1 MMSSGVRLRVTSIAK
16 LEGGA
21 YVNSK
26 DLPGVSKGTMLEVAP
41 TDAGSGNSAR
51 LVVKLLGFREEQRNN
66 IWIDQTAMNVIQLQ
80 KYTDVTVNTVKN
92 SDVALDS
99 VELVFKDQYLTRSDM
114 WRLAQTMVDTGV
126 YLKKEIKF
134 YSTRCDVFE
143 MWAKGVRLASGLVT
157 KDTKVVFRTASGM
170 VVIFIQMSA
179 EMWQFD
185 IHGDLYFE
193 KALDGFLLDLT
204 RKWKDFGCNHD
215 VTIVLFSRTFYVADS
230 WDQFP
235 EQVRHCI
242 QQDAR
247 GRFYEDVYRVAV
259 QNERLDDWTAT
270 LRHLKIYFSDYQRAV
285 VHKHSKIVG
294 MPTAYNSCA
303 ALGNFLPALNLS
315 MNVFE
320 KHFTERSFDR
330 TGQLSV
336 VVTPG
341 VGVFEVDR
349 TLVEL
354 TKQRIIDNGVASDL
368 VCLGEQPLHVVPLYK
383 VYGNVSDAGESSGD
397 EYSIPHWINL
407 SFYTSSKVI
416 SYSAFVPRI
425 KLPTPD
431 GSPSSSGRG
440 GMGGRPCGPPLTRN
454 NKRLMTPTYD
464 GVDET
469 LLHPNDSNSSVH
481 SDYEGYDMH
490 ILKEPVALAQRR
502 AREKQEQIPVRRKSQ
517 VQYPRE
523 REREASL
530 SSASSPSVAGTAIGG
545 VSRHIFEPFGGPSF
559 ASHYPTYSTGITGS
573 PRWADAPDGTSPA
586 SRMVVGSVD
595 SSVEYLKSLQR
606 PQSLISQGQELHKFK
621 ALVNPFN
628 LSGVSMKLTSNR
640 RRWTHAFPIGP
651 SGSFVQQ
658 HHYQSTLTS
667 KALSEA
673 AHGGSRPIPLVGGG
687 ADIVDTGPMGLD
699 RTGLAGW
706 GPTGEQRW
714 TPALTT
720 GVDWKSL
727 VIPACLPLTTDYFPD
742 PHILVADYTLS
753 DYCLLPE
760 DLPHASGAS
769 TLSRDVQVYHELV
782 CQRLQQGFQIV
793 TLPPNHPYRSSRA
806 PLSGFPDQRSRKDGR
821 VDKLEPEE
829 CLMSIGAIFH
839 SVQLGSTNEIAVKQY
854 KPRQAS
860 QDLDSVPYR
869 YQFTSPGNEEYIHLA
884 KCTFHAERLETFNWN
899 YLDHYICGE
908 REYFLHKTNKFWRF
922 RMLLLPGSPEA
933 IRSIQENGLVNIYPI
948 DGHGV
953 FPDERCQREGL
964 LKFLEILNKVKPIS
978 IHMANFKNH
987 LTPTSKSNRRSS
999 FGQHS
1004 PVSHGHQH
1012 SLGAVRERCESVN
1025 EKPRRPRAT
1034 LQHDDSEK
1042 STSSTSLED
1051 NATTLG
1057 GGTAV
1062 SDDAFLTAPPAILSV
1077 TNSSEEIVAA
1087 MRQSMDFI
1095 PKDKER
1101 TVSFPS
1107 HAFLGVDV
1115 VNWLRA
1121 QMSDM
1126 RDDDEAIAV
1135 MERLM
1140 QDGFVAHIRGQQN
1153 FLIGSHLYFLREIG
1167 EPDEYLDLAE
1177 EWVEV
1182 EVTSHAQQNDVVH
1195 EPQGSQQALRRINFS
1210 TSNSRLHFRRAYVN
1224 IDAGRS
1230 DRPEWGQA
1238 QYHSIFQPGSAFE
1251 LDVEWVVATGNIVA
1265 DMVLNWARKATS
1277 FGLQLV
1283 PIPCEPYALPGSANS
1298 DPLRGPI
1305 FIPLAVDKLPSPLAS
1320 SELQSFKVYI
1330 MRCFG
1335 FIPHRDLY
1343 IGAEK
1348 KAGNLVSSYETFV
1361 HCTGGMFLVP
1371 SEDNAE
1377 EPYDTGL
1384 REPPDKPQVELCT
1397 TVTQKSDESPKLMAT
1412 SLAME
1417 KDSTDTGR
1425 SRTGFLWSYNFM
1437 ITKRWKSTASID
1449 EHFMRTVLEDLR
1461 KFCSNTG
1468 DRLVSLYKDWFK
1480 LNALCLQQAE
1490 TPASKANSDND

>member
-1 MMSSGVRLRVTSIAK
+1 MSVVTKLRVTQIAK
-16 LEGGA
+16 GEGGA
-21 YVNSK
+21 YVNAK
-26 DLPGVSKGTMLEVAP
+26 DLPGVIKGTMLEVAP
-41 TDAGSGNSAR
+41 SDAGSSSAK

-66 IWIDQTAMNVIQLQ
+66 IWIDQTAMNVIQLRQ
-80 KYTDVTVNTVKN
+80 YTDVNVCAVKHL
-92 SDVALDS
+92 DVALDS

-114 WRLAQTMVDTGV
+114 WRLAQSMVDTGV
-126 YLKKEIKF
+126 YLKKEIK
-134 YSTRCDVFE
+134 YNSTRCDVFE
-143 MWAKGVRLASGLVT
+143 MWAKGVRLSSGLVT

-204 RKWKDFGCNHD
+204 RKWKDFSCNHD
-215 VTIVLFSRTFYVADS
+215 VTIVLFSRTFYNADS

-242 QQDAR
+242 QQDVR

-285 VHKHSKIVG
+285 VHKHSNVPG

-341 VGVFEVDR
+341 VGVFEVERD
-349 TLVEL
+349 LMEL
-354 TKQRIIDNGVASDL
+354 TKQRIIDNGIASDL

-383 VYGNVSDAGESSGD
+383 VYGSLSDTGESGGD

-431 GSPSSSGRG
+431 GSPSPNIRGSSSGR
-440 GMGGRPCGPPLTRN
+440 PTGPPTARS

-464 GVDET
+464 GVDEA
-469 LLHPNDSNSSVH
+469 LLHPNDSHTTGH

-490 ILKEPVALAQRR
+490 ILKEPVVLAQRR
-502 AREKQEQIPVRRKSQ
+502 AREKQEQAPVRRKSQ

-530 SSASSPSVAGTAIGG
+530 SSASSPSAGASAINTAG
-545 VSRHIFEPFGGPSF
+545 RHISEPLGGPSF
-559 ASHYPTYSTGITGS
+559 TSHYPTYSTGITGS
-573 PRWADAPDGTSPA
+573 PRGADTLDSISSTN
-586 SRMVVGSVD
+586 RMVVGSVD
-595 SSVEYLKSLQR
+595 SSVEYLKGLQR
-606 PQSLISQGQELHKFK
+606 PQKSAGQELDKLK

-658 HHYQSTLTS
+658 HHYQSNLTS
-667 KALSEA
+667 KALTEA
-673 AHGGSRPIPLVGGG
+673 TRTNVRPIPLVGGG
-687 ADIVDTGPMGLD
+687 VDVVDSGPGGLD

-706 GPTGEQRW
+706 GPTGEQQW

-742 PHILVADYTLS
+742 PHTLVADYTLS

-760 DLPHASGAS
+760 DIPHASAAS
-769 TLSRDVQVYHELV
+769 NLNRDVQVYQELV

-793 TLPPNHPYRSSRA
+793 TLPPNHPYKNSRA
-806 PLSGFPDQRSRKDGR
+806 PLSSFPDQRGRKDGGG
-821 VDKLEPEE
+821 DKLEPDE
-829 CLMSIGAIFH
+829 CLMSIAAIFH
-839 SVQLGSTNEIAVKQY
+839 SVQLGSANEIAVKQY

-860 QDLDSVPYR
+860 QELNSIPYR
-869 YQFTSPGNEEYIHLA
+869 YQFTSPGNEGYTHLA
-884 KCTFHAERLETFNWN
+884 KCIFHAERLETFNWN

-922 RMLLLPGSPEA
+922 RMLLLPGSPDA

-953 FPDERCQREGL
+953 FPDERSQREGV
-964 LKFLEILNKVKPIS
+964 LKFFEILNKIKPIS
-978 IHMANFKNH
+978 SQVANFKSH
-987 LTPTSKSNRRSS
+987 LTPSSKSNIRRSS

-1004 PVSHGHQH
+1004 PVSHGHQQ

-1025 EKPRRPRAT
+1025 EKPRKPRAT

-1051 NATTLG
+1051 NATVSAG
-1057 GGTAV
+1057 GAA
-1062 SDDAFLTAPPAILSV
+1062 SDDAFLVNPPPVLSMI
-1077 TNSSEEIVAA
+1077 NSSEEIVAA

-1101 TVSFPS
+1101 AVNFPS
-1107 HAFLGVDV
+1107 HAFLGVDAIS
-1115 VNWLRA
+1115 WLRS
-1121 QMSDM
+1121 QISDM
-1126 RDDDEAIAV
+1126 HEDDEAIAI
-1135 MERLM
+1135 MQRLM
-1140 QDGFVAHIRGQQN
+1140 RDGFVAHIRGEQD
-1153 FLIGSHLYFLREIG
+1153 FVVGSHLYFLREIG
-1167 EPDEYLDLAE
+1167 EPDEYSDLAE

-1182 EVTSHAQQNDVVH
+1182 GIISQSQKEVAKQL
-1195 EPQGSQQALRRINFS
+1195 PASQQAQMKVSPSAN
-1210 TSNSRLHFRRAYVN
+1210 NSRLYFKRAYVN

-1238 QYHSIFQPGSAFE
+1238 QYHSVFQPGTAFE

-1305 FIPLAVDKLPSPLAS
+1305 FVPLAVDQLPDPLTYS
-1320 SELQSFKVYI
+1320 QLQSFKGYI
-1330 MRCFG
+1330 LRCFG
-1335 FIPHRDLY
+1335 FIPHQDLY

-1348 KAGNLVSSYETFV
+1348 EAGKLVSSYETFV

-1384 REPPDKPQVELCT
+1384 REPLGKTKFSPEPESQSEELPKILNNSAT
-1397 TVTQKSDESPKLMAT
+1397 TGNQ
-1412 SLAME
+1412 
-1417 KDSTDTGR
+1417 STNECQ

-1449 EHFMRTVLEDLR
+1449 EHFMRTVLEDIR
-1461 KFCSNTG
+1461 KFCSNSD
-1468 DRLVSLYKDWFK
+1468 DRLLTLYEDWSK
-1480 LNALCLQQAE
+1480 LNAPKPQELE
-1490 TPASKANSDND
+1490 VPPSRVEVEDDK